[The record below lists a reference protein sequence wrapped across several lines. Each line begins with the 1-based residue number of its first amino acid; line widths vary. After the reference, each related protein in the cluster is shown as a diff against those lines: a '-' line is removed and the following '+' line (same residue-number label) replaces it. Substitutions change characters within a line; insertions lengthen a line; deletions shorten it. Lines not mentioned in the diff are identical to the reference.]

1 MNNFEDKLEEIR
13 LKLYE
18 ETKNMDKMDAINFIN
33 ENARKIVS
41 KYNLSVLYAKDD
53 IGSVANVA
61 ING

>member
-33 ENARKIVS
+33 EKARKIVS
-41 KYNLSVLYAKDD
+41 KYNMKVLYDNSCGRSA
-53 IGSVANVA
+53 
-61 ING
+61 